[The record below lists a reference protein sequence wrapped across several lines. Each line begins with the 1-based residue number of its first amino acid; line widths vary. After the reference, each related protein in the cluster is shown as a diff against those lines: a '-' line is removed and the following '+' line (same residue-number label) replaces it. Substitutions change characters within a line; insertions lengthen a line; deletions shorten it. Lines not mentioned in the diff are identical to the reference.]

1 MFLGRYPI
9 IDIESWQPYA
19 KLGRLGHY
27 GDPHSGSRR
36 LAALRG
42 LGRLGSVISDEWLPI
57 WQSSASY
64 VTSAGDPKNAA
75 ILAAGLDA
83 AVASGLPAGFINNT
97 VLANGY
103 AGNMGLSIAPG
114 FFLVS
119 YQGPGGQW
127 YAQRKAGSV
136 ALLSALGRGYAGD
149 MVQVYD
155 PVSLVPASTGA
166 VNVGAQA
173 ASTAIG
179 AAITKGDSAGA
190 QAAVDSLVA
199 ALRASPG
206 TNPVVPSPAAKAKPD
221 ALTAVLPMQAPG
233 VDAAAAQQSTY
244 IAHAANM
251 MAANGGGGIPVYTGP
266 PTGGTGGMYQ
276 SGQSSGVLVDP
287 TPTVTNW
294 ALWLG
299 AAAVALFAF
308 SRR

>member
-19 KLGRLGHY
+19 KLAGLGHY

-36 LAALRG
+36 LAG
-42 LGRLGSVISDEWLPI
+42 LGSVISDEWLPI

-83 AVASGLPAGFINNT
+83 AVAAGLPAGFINNT

-103 AGNMGLSIAPG
+103 AGNMGLSVAPG

-119 YQGPGGQW
+119 YMGPGGQW
-127 YAQRKAGSV
+127 YAQRRAGSS
-136 ALLSALGRGYAGD
+136 ALLSAMGRGYAGD
-149 MVQVYD
+149 MVTVYD
-155 PVSLVPASTGA
+155 PVSLVPTPSGA
-166 VNVGAQA
+166 PNVAAQT

-179 AAITKGDSAGA
+179 AAITKGDSAAA
-190 QAAVDSLVA
+190 QSAVDALVVA
-199 ALRASPG
+199 FRNMPQPAPVSVSP
-206 TNPVVPSPAAKAKPD
+206 PAKAKPD

-233 VDAAAAQQSTY
+233 VDAVAAQQSTY
-244 IAHAANM
+244 IANATNM
-251 MAANGGGGIPVYTGP
+251 LAANGSGGMPAYTGP

-276 SGQSSGVLVDP
+276 SGQGTGVVINP
-287 TPTVTNW
+287 APGVGSW

-308 SRR
+308 SSGNDGH